1 MKIFRDIIKDYFN
14 KNKNKIIIFI
24 STCSL
29 MYITNVIFLSMAYS
43 AFLDPKSDNNRN
55 IRNVCIVWIFK
66 FILCFIRS
74 NIERTIVPD
83 FLSFIRTQMFA
94 AYLKKNQV
102 DFNDVDV
109 SSDVKQILELTKHTR
124 DLLLWSC
131 QTIIPIIILILSINI
146 YFLIKTPA
154 VGVLTIINNLSCAY
168 LIRMNHDQLVKKVE
182 EREGMFLEMTE
193 KINENF
199 SNMMNIFLNNKVEDS
214 IKENKNIEKEY
225 ISVYMQE
232 YKDLENFA
240 IMIRICN
247 YTFAG
252 VCLYVLYKTTSR
264 EQFIN
269 SLLIFTFYLSSFEG
283 FLEDIPHF
291 IRILLSARFNGEFLE
306 KKFQTIYNIKQTYS
320 KNLSNYNGSITFNN
334 VSFSYKPDASNIF
347 ENLSLTINPGD
358 RIAIVSKSGSGKTT
372 MMKLLLAFYKPSSGT
387 ILLDGKNVN
396 DIDPKDIRQKIN
408 YVNQRTLLFHDTIM
422 NNMKYGNTKT
432 DEEIVS
438 FLTKYDLLHI
448 FRDCDKSPNTCLN
461 SMVENNGTNISM
473 GMQKIIFLVRGIL
486 KQDSTVYIFDEPLS
500 SVDPSTRMKVLR
512 MIEAETKGKT
522 LIVIT
527 HDKEVETIV
536 DLTINLKDLQDKDKD
551 LQSKD
556 VDSIYKDVSNDNINN
571 IQLNYIQFIYNQNN
585 QNNKKK

>member
-1 MKIFRDIIKDYFN
+1 
-14 KNKNKIIIFI
+14 
-24 STCSL
+24 
-29 MYITNVIFLSMAYS
+29 MAYS
-43 AFLDPKSDNNRN
+43 AFLDQKSDNNRN
-55 IRNVCIVWIFK
+55 IRNVCIVWFLK
-66 FILCFIRS
+66 FTLSLIKS

-83 FLSFIRTQMFA
+83 FLSFIRTQMFS

-109 SSDVKQILELTKHTR
+109 SSDVKQILEITKHTR

-131 QTIIPIIILILSINI
+131 QTIIPIIILVLSINI
-146 YFLIKTPA
+146 YFLVKAPA
-154 VGVLTIINNLSCAY
+154 VGVLTIVNNLSCAY
-168 LIRMNHDQLVKKVE
+168 LIRRNHNKLMKKVA
-182 EREGMFLEMTE
+182 EREGLFLKMTE

-214 IKENKNIEKEY
+214 ITDNRNIEKEY
-225 ISVYMQE
+225 VSVYMQE

-252 VCLYVLYKTTSR
+252 ICLYVLYKTTSR

-291 IRILLSARFNGEFLE
+291 IHILLSAQFNEECLE
-306 KKFQTIYNIKQTYS
+306 KKFQTSYNVNPTYT

-334 VSFSYKPDASNIF
+334 VSFSYKPEASKIF
-347 ENLSLTINPGD
+347 DNLSLTINPGD

-372 MMKLLLAFYKPSSGT
+372 MMKLILSFYKPNGGT

-396 DIDPKDIRQKIN
+396 DIDPKEIRQKIN
-408 YVNQRTLLFHDTIM
+408 YINQRTLLFQDTIM

-438 FLTKYDLLHI
+438 FLAKYDLLHI

-461 SMVENNGTNISM
+461 AMVENNGTNISL

-486 KQDSTVYIFDEPLS
+486 KDDSTVYIFDEPLTS
-500 SVDPSTRMKVLR
+500 LDPSTRMKVLT
-512 MIEAETKGKT
+512 MIKNETKGKT
-522 LIVIT
+522 LLIIT

-536 DLTINLKDLQDKDKD
+536 DRMINLKDLQLNNLETSNLESNNKD
-551 LQSKD
+551 LGLKDIVSSDLSKD
-556 VDSIYKDVSNDNINN
+556 LSKDNNINNN
-571 IQLNYIQFIYNQNN
+571 IQLNYIQFIYNR
-585 QNNKKK
+585 KK